1 MRTPKHSGKGKPFQ
15 PGPKWLERALLNN
28 RPHTYQH
35 WQLKDI
41 KMVTVLGKIFGA
53 VVFFVLFSFLLSWPV
68 MMLWNGCL
76 VDAVEGV
83 KEISWLQAW
92 GIDFLCGL
100 LFNKASSK

>member
-1 MRTPKHSGKGKPFQ
+1 LKKSCAASAVVETAHQST
-15 PGPKWLERALLNN
+15 LA
-28 RPHTYQH
+28 T
-35 WQLKDI
+35 KDI

-53 VVFFVLFSFLLSWPV
+53 VIFFVLFSFLLSWPV

-83 KEISWLQAW
+83 REISWLQAW
-92 GIDFLCGL
+92 GINFLCGL